1 MSEGGYR
8 LYEDFFDAPPLLSIE
23 WHDYE
28 TEAVGWLVI
37 NSLCGG
43 AAGGGTRMRKGA
55 RREEAL
61 FLAKTME
68 VKFGVS
74 GPAIGGGKSVIDFD
88 PTDPRKPE
96 VLARWF
102 KAIRPYLKSCY
113 GTGGDLGVDEV
124 RDVIPISSV
133 AIQLAHPQE
142 GVARG
147 HFTGEEGSKAEVG
160 KRIRQLQEGVAFPM
174 DLPDFCRTPVKVADM
189 VTGYGVTEALK
200 AWCEE
205 RGEPLAGRRVAV
217 EGFGAV
223 GAAAAY
229 YLAKEGAKVVG
240 LLSLSGRPG
249 IYRWAVDPAGLPV
262 TELLLGR
269 EGANLPASVAEG
281 ADPAPF
287 WGVEADFFVPAAASE
302 SLTRERLAGLAAQ
315 GVQAISC
322 GANRP
327 FAEASLKDLALAREA
342 DKLFAVI
349 PDFVANCGMA
359 RTFAYLMEKD
369 AVVEPEAILADTRRT
384 IRAAVARVMA
394 GGDGRRG
401 LLGRAFEEYIGP
413 RLRPRSSPPAA

>member
-8 LYEDFFDAPPLLSIE
+8 LYEDFFDAPPLLTVE
-23 WHDYE
+23 WHDALS
-28 TEAVGWLVI
+28 EARGWLVI
-37 NSLCGG
+37 NSLRGG
-43 AAGGGTRMRKGA
+43 AAGGGTRMRKGGT
-55 RREEAL
+55 RQEAL

-68 VKFGVS
+68 IKFGVS

-102 KAIRPYLKSCY
+102 AAIRPYLKSCY

-124 RDVIPISSV
+124 RDVIPISSQ

-147 HFTGEEGSKAEVG
+147 HFTGEDGSEAEVG
-160 KRIRQLQEGVAFPM
+160 QRIRQLQEGVAFPM
-174 DLPDFCRTPVKVADM
+174 TLPDFCRTPVKVADM
-189 VTGYGVTEALK
+189 VTGYGVIEALK
-200 AWCEE
+200 AWCEN

-262 TELLLGR
+262 TDLLLER
-269 EGANLPASVAEG
+269 EGANLPGSVAEG

-287 WGVEADFFVPAAASE
+287 WSVETDFFVPAAASE
-302 SLTRERLAGLAAQ
+302 SLTRERLAGLAEQ

-327 FAEASLKDLALAREA
+327 FAEASLKDLTVAREA
-342 DKLFAVI
+342 DRLFAVI

-359 RTFAYLMEKD
+359 RAFAYLMERD
-369 AVVEPEAILADTRRT
+369 AVIEPEAILADARRT
-384 IRAAVARVMA
+384 IRDAVARVMA
-394 GGDGRRG
+394 KGDGRHG
-401 LLGRAFEEYIGP
+401 LLERAFEEYIG
-413 RLRPRSSPPAA
+413 SAA